1 MSINLKK
8 LAGEKAIDYIRDG
21 MIVGLG
27 TGSTTYFFIKKIGE
41 EIKKGLD
48 MIGIPTSLASEKLA
62 KSLDIPLSSLSEYQ
76 TIDVTIDGADQV
88 DPELN
93 LIKGGGG
100 ALLREKIVASCSNK
114 VLIVVD
120 ESKMVKKLSY
130 TLPVEV
136 TPFGWK
142 TTLKKLEY
150 LGLNTSLRKN
160 KEIKEIFVSDN
171 GNFIIDCQYQEITE
185 ELETRIN
192 MIPGVIEN
200 GSFRNMADIVLVGTK
215 RGIKKFNKAKDKS
228 KQEHL

>member
-8 LAGEKAIDYIRDG
+8 LAGEKAIDYIKDG

-27 TGSTTYFFIKKIGE
+27 TGSTTHFFIKKIGE

-48 MIGIPTSLASEKLA
+48 IISIPTSLATEKLA

-76 TIDVTIDGADQV
+76 SIDITVDGADQV
-88 DPELN
+88 NPELN

-100 ALLREKIVASCSNK
+100 ALVREKIVASCSK
-114 VLIVVD
+114 KLIIVVD

-130 TLPVEV
+130 PLPIEV
-136 TPFGWK
+136 TPFGWEA
-142 TTLKKLEY
+142 TRKKLEC
-150 LGLNTSLRKN
+150 LGLNASIRKN
-160 KEIKEIFVSDN
+160 EKIFVSDN
-171 GNFIIDCQYQEITE
+171 GNFIIDCQYQKITE

-192 MIPGVIEN
+192 MIPGVVEN
-200 GSFRNMADIVLVGTK
+200 GIFRNMADEVVVGTK
-215 RGIKKFNKAKDKS
+215 KGTKKIKKTQDKS

>member
-1 MSINLKK
+1 M
-8 LAGEKAIDYIRDG
+8 DD

-27 TGSTTYFFIKKIGE
+27 TGSTTHFFIKKIGE

-48 MIGIPTSLASEKLA
+48 IVSIPTSLATEKLA
-62 KSLDIPLSSLSEYQ
+62 KNLDIPLSNFSEYQ
-76 TIDVTIDGADQV
+76 AIDITVDGADQV

-100 ALLREKIVASCSNK
+100 ALVREKIVASCSEK
-114 VLIVVD
+114 LLIVVD

-130 TLPVEV
+130 PLPIEV
-136 TPFGWK
+136 TPFGWE

-150 LGLNTSLRKN
+150 LGLNPVIRKDN
-160 KEIKEIFVSDN
+160 EIFVSDN

-192 MIPGVIEN
+192 MIPGVVEN
-200 GSFRNMADIVLVGTK
+200 GIFRNMADEVLVGTK
-215 RGIKKFNKAKDKS
+215 KGLKKIKKTQDRNK
-228 KQEHL
+228 